1 MMKRIYM
8 DLIEE
13 NYLRFKALAKANKR
27 TMKDL
32 LLYAVNA
39 AETKPQP
46 QRSILK
52 TTSEQ
57 IVRDFR
63 MNEGFNTYEAARSLR
78 PLCRRIRRPFFL
90 IRWFNAII
98 TKSSRFRSGSSG

>member
-1 MMKRIYM
+1 MPRHN
-8 DLIEE
+8 D
-13 NYLRFKALAKANKR
+13 NAFKDR
-27 TMKDL
+27 EM
-32 LLYAVNA
+32 NA

-46 QRSILK
+46 QRSVLK

-90 IRWFNAII
+90 IRWFKAINWDLFYI
-98 TKSSRFRSGSSG
+98 WGRKELKRARGILKGEKS

>member
-1 MMKRIYM
+1 MKRIYM

-13 NYLRFKALAKANKR
+13 NYLRFKVLAKADKR
-27 TMKDL
+27 TMKDF
-32 LLYAVNA
+32 LLYIVDA
-39 AETKPQP
+39 AKTKP

-78 PLCRRIRRPFFL
+78 PLCRGIRRPFFL
-90 IRWFNAII
+90 IRWFRAII
-98 TKSSRFRSGSSG
+98 TKSSRSRSGSSG